1 MAATESLIRENVRHR
16 LPQRITA
23 AREVKAMPA
32 LQAGD
37 AVCVRLFAGSGN
49 NGIRRDIVDDDD
61 A

>member
-32 LQAGD
+32 LRAGD
-37 AVCVRLFAGSGN
+37 ALCVRRVIGSGN
-49 NGIRRDIVDDDD
+49 NGIPRYIVDDDD